1 MAEKEIQLAPPAPE
15 PENGGGRKLGILI
28 TAAAAIL
35 LLAGGA
41 TAYFTGLLPGQGA
54 SAAKGG
60 EGAPAHERKR
70 EALYVPIDPPFTV
83 NLQGAATTRY
93 FQTTVE
99 LLTRERDAETAVK
112 RHLPII
118 RDNLVM
124 LFSGKEVKD
133 LSTAEGRERLRAE
146 ALASVRKV
154 LEAETGRSGIEQV
167 FFTSFVMQ

>member
-15 PENGGGRKLGILI
+15 KTGRRKLVILVVAVA
-28 TAAAAIL
+28 TSL

-41 TAYFTGLLPGQGA
+41 TAYFTGLLSHQGKA
-54 SAAKGG
+54 VDGG
-60 EGAPAHERKR
+60 HEKPAPEVKRDAH
-70 EALYVPIDPPFTV
+70 YVPIDPPFTV
-83 NLQGAATTRY
+83 NLQGGTTSRY

-99 LLTRERDAETAVK
+99 LLTREPEAEAAVK

-124 LFSGKEVKD
+124 LFSSKEVKD
-133 LSTAEGRERLRAE
+133 LSTAEGRERLRGE
-146 ALASVRKV
+146 ALASIRKV
-154 LEAETGRSGIEQV
+154 LEAETGKSGIEQV